1 METAELG
8 SRFNLLIVS
17 HALTALLLVFCLLLA
32 WSAWNSFKQQADL
45 FWMGA
50 FILGV
55 LVQVGYLWETLV
67 LKDSLSLL
75 NSSLVGAFSDTTRL
89 RLPFAVFQLF
99 ATFATFAAY
108 RARRSAF

>member
-1 METAELG
+1 MNSSELAT
-8 SRFNLLIVS
+8 RFNLLVIA

-45 FWMGA
+45 LWMAA
-50 FILGV
+50 FIVGV
-55 LVQVGYLWETLV
+55 LAQVGYLWEALV
-67 LKDSLSLL
+67 LKDSIGLL
-75 NSSLVGAFSDTTRL
+75 NSSLLGAFEDSTRL

-99 ATFATFAAY
+99 GTFAMFAAY